1 MSMAGNDKASEA
13 PSVSVVIATYNR
25 AGFLPETLD
34 SVLRQNFQSFEV
46 IVVDDGSTDNT
57 KEALRPYGDQIRY
70 IFQENRGPSAARN
83 AGVRLAR
90 APWIAIQDS
99 DDVCA
104 PDYLKTL
111 HEYAQGHSEC
121 GLIFANG
128 AYLKGKEHNRDT
140 IIPAKKSQR
149 LARDGVRLLDLF
161 EKSIVR
167 LQASLISK
175 KCYDEIGG
183 HDESLRISMDLD
195 LTFRIFMRYPVAYL
209 DQVVFYYRKHEGN
222 IGANQELRLLEN
234 IKVIEKLMSSFPEAK
249 AILGSGRVGRRLAY
263 RYYRLAKNRWK
274 EGRKQAARTALT
286 QAIALNPLAIKYRF
300 YGIRWA

>member
-83 AGVRLAR
+83 AGVRLGR

-111 HEYAQGHSEC
+111 RSE
-121 GLIFANG
+121 
-128 AYLKGKEHNRDT
+128 EHT
-140 IIPAKKSQR
+140 S
-149 LARDGVRLLDLF
+149 
-161 EKSIVR
+161 E
-167 LQASLISK
+167 LQSRFGIS
-175 KCYDEIGG
+175 
-183 HDESLRISMDLD
+183 
-195 LTFRIFMRYPVAYL
+195 
-209 DQVVFYYRKHEGN
+209 
-222 IGANQELRLLEN
+222 
-234 IKVIEKLMSSFPEAK
+234 
-249 AILGSGRVGRRLAY
+249 
-263 RYYRLAKNRWK
+263 
-274 EGRKQAARTALT
+274 
-286 QAIALNPLAIKYRF
+286 
-300 YGIRWA
+300 